1 MLSIADTKIYNTEF
15 CLPKF
20 HHPEMKTIKQTFIVD
35 IEVLREKVQIA
46 HLGYLGSLLKQIT
59 LKQRQED
66 LLTMNQQRRKGQS
79 VLRQETQR

>member
-1 MLSIADTKIYNTEF
+1 ME
-15 CLPKF
+15 
-20 HHPEMKTIKQTFIVD
+20 TITQTFIVD
-35 IEVLREKVQIA
+35 IEVLREEVQIA
-46 HLGYLGSLLKQIT
+46 HLGYLGRLLKQIT